1 MNKYQAQIRHINGD
15 LLTVIWDDN
24 KKRFQSEIRKAKKNI
39 NEYIECPQYNNDD
52 LFIKII

>member
-39 NEYIECPQYNNDD
+39 SEYIECSQYNNDD